1 MTDQSTTTTT
11 APQTSG
17 FTLPSKAEL
26 AAARRTADV
35 AKSRDEDDGLKPG
48 RVLDLDY
55 TQWAAAIVDLDEK
68 PDRVEHNRRRHAAK
82 GYVKVG
88 GSPVVMGFPKAEVW
102 VISREDY
109 EANRAH
115 RLKKIE
121 NAVED
126 GLMSETALSVET
138 VVAPRRRRFRAK

>member
-1 MTDQSTTTTT
+1 MTDQSTTTQ
-11 APQTSG
+11 PPSSG

-26 AAARRTADV
+26 AAARRTADT

-55 TQWAAAIVDLDEK
+55 TQWAAAIVDLAEK
-68 PDRVEHNRRRHAAK
+68 PDRIEHNRRRHAAK
-82 GYVKVG
+82 GYVRVG

-115 RLKKIE
+115 RREKIE
-121 NAVED
+121 RAIDEER
-126 GLMSETALSVET
+126 MSETALAKEN
-138 VVAPRRRRFRAK
+138 VVAPRRRRAK